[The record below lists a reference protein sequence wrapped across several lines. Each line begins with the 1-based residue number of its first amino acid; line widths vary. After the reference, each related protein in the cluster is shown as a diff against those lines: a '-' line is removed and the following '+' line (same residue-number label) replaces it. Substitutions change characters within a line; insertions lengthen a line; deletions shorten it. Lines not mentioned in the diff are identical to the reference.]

1 MSKLINFHP
10 KQKLFDEYQ
19 KKATTLMKLEFSQVE
34 DVTILNLKN
43 HLSCG
48 ENNFFFENG
57 TIEFVV
63 TGDDCQVKVKLTSYV
78 QITTR
83 IETTINDFYEQD
95 FIDNIVAFLGIDPGR
110 LKIVSVSEGSVIVK
124 FVIQ

>member
-1 MSKLINFHP
+1 MPNSI
-10 KQKLFDEYQ
+10 EV
-19 KKATTLMKLEFSQVE
+19 KANDQIVKPLPSVNGEFE
-34 DVTILNLKN
+34 DLKN

-124 FVIQ
+124 FIIQ